1 MLKNMKVGGHGNM
14 KNKGSGSHTPLSA
27 KKRFGHF
34 NSNAHLSHK
43 KPRYHHNHGAGHGH
57 GHSHSHG
64 HGFEREPKKLFV
76 KNFES
81 RNSLERLFARHN
93 IEVEQMM
100 IIDGKD
106 YGFVTLKSE
115 SKVNQTVRLLN
126 GSREGAYGNLTLVV
140 DRARVKPKN

>member
-57 GHSHSHG
+57 GHSHG